1 MLSFSFFWAQDFC
14 KKSVLARRFFFRVSV
29 FCFVTITRHTLFYES
44 IMVTYFISYAQHSA
58 RGIVTNQRKIEG
70 VLSEYS
76 IIGLF
81 DYQIIVNNIDDDDDD
96 DEIYYCKCL

>member
-1 MLSFSFFWAQDFC
+1 
-14 KKSVLARRFFFRVSV
+14 
-29 FCFVTITRHTLFYES
+29 
-44 IMVTYFISYAQHSA
+44 MVTYFISYAQHSA

-96 DEIYYCKCL
+96 EIYY